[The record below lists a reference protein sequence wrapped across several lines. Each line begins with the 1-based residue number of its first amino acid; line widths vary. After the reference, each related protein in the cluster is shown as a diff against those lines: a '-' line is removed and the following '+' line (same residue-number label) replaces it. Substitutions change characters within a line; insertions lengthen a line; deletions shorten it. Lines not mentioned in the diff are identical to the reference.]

1 MRRRYNNTEQEQEAI
16 AQEQDFLGDIG
27 NFELPDID
35 LDLMEFL
42 PSDETE
48 KTRYTLPKVVPMRED
63 FVLYDNAQKMAR
75 ELRLGFGERFDAF
88 VSGSFIFGDFIEAYL
103 TTQNA
108 CAKRMTISTLSM
120 SQNNVDSLHTLM
132 EKGYIEE
139 LSKAEMKDLLTQIFG
154 GETPTS
160 VIDCDKPKKNPDHP
174 TMKPVPLIGKLINNS
189 SRRKDIVLDIF
200 GGSGTTL
207 IAAEQLGRCCR
218 MVEFEPI
225 YVDVIIK
232 RWEEMTGMKA
242 VLIRNILDPEQPAD
256 KPATK
261 TKARKEG

>member
-1 MRRRYNNTEQEQEAI
+1 MRRRDNNTEHEQEAI

-48 KTRYTLPKVVPMRED
+48 ETRYTLPKVVPMRED

-139 LSKAEMKDLLTQIFG
+139 LNLIISVYFWGNERSSLIPYIYKQLDIDDRFQLAVAGVHTKTVNFETLGGAQDCPPRLRKPPLQRKHRAVHHG
-154 GETPTS
+154 GEPRA
-160 VIDCDKPKKNPDHP
+160 
-174 TMKPVPLIGKLINNS
+174 L
-189 SRRKDIVLDIF
+189 
-200 GGSGTTL
+200 
-207 IAAEQLGRCCR
+207 
-218 MVEFEPI
+218 
-225 YVDVIIK
+225 
-232 RWEEMTGMKA
+232 
-242 VLIRNILDPEQPAD
+242 
-256 KPATK
+256 
-261 TKARKEG
+261 

>member
-1 MRRRYNNTEQEQEAI
+1 MRRRDNNTEHEQEAI

-48 KTRYTLPKVVPMRED
+48 ETRYTLPKVVPMRED

-132 EKGYIEE
+132 EKGNIEE
-139 LSKAEMKDLLTQIFG
+139 LNLIISVYFWGNERSSLIPYIYKQLDIGDRFQLAVEGVHTKTVNFETLGGRKIVLHGSANLRSSGNIEQFTMEENPELYDFYDEHFNRILDKYATIRKPIRNSKAWDYFT
-154 GETPTS
+154 
-160 VIDCDKPKKNPDHP
+160 
-174 TMKPVPLIGKLINNS
+174 
-189 SRRKDIVLDIF
+189 
-200 GGSGTTL
+200 
-207 IAAEQLGRCCR
+207 R
-218 MVEFEPI
+218 MVFNN
-225 YVDVIIK
+225 K
-232 RWEEMTGMKA
+232 K
-242 VLIRNILDPEQPAD
+242 Q
-256 KPATK
+256 
-261 TKARKEG
+261 KENKQ

>member
-48 KTRYTLPKVVPMRED
+48 ETRYTLPKVVPMRED

-120 SQNNVDSLHTLM
+120 GQNNVDSLHTLM

-139 LSKAEMKDLLTQIFG
+139 LNLIISVYFWATSEAASF
-154 GETPTS
+154 PTS
-160 VIDCDKPKKNPDHP
+160 
-174 TMKPVPLIGKLINNS
+174 TS
-189 SRRKDIVLDIF
+189 S
-200 GGSGTTL
+200 STL
-207 IAAEQLGRCCR
+207 AT
-218 MVEFEPI
+218 
-225 YVDVIIK
+225 DSSW
-232 RWEEMTGMKA
+232 RWQESTP
-242 VLIRNILDPEQPAD
+242 RP
-256 KPATK
+256 
-261 TKARKEG
+261 

>member
-1 MRRRYNNTEQEQEAI
+1 MRKNTNNTDNDSLQHKEAEQL
-16 AQEQDFLGDIG
+16 QDFIGDIG

-35 LDLMEFL
+35 LNLIEFL

-48 KTRYTLPKVVPMRED
+48 ETRYTLPKVVPMKED

-108 CAKRMTISTLSM
+108 CAKKMTISTLSM

-139 LSKAEMKDLLTQIFG
+139 LNLIISVYFWGNERSSLIPYIYKQLDIGDRFQLAVAGVHTKTVHFETLGGRKIIMHGSANLRSSGNIEQFTMEENPELYEFYDDHFNRIIDKYATIRKPIRNSKAWDLFTRMIFN
-154 GETPTS
+154 
-160 VIDCDKPKKNPDHP
+160 DKH
-174 TMKPVPLIGKLINNS
+174 
-189 SRRKDIVLDIF
+189 
-200 GGSGTTL
+200 
-207 IAAEQLGRCCR
+207 
-218 MVEFEPI
+218 
-225 YVDVIIK
+225 
-232 RWEEMTGMKA
+232 
-242 VLIRNILDPEQPAD
+242 
-256 KPATK
+256 
-261 TKARKEG
+261 

>member
-1 MRRRYNNTEQEQEAI
+1 MRRRDNNTEQQQEAL

-48 KTRYTLPKVVPMRED
+48 ETRYTLPKVVPMKED

-139 LSKAEMKDLLTQIFG
+139 LNLIISVYFWGNERSSLIPYIYKQLDIGDRFQLAVAGVHTKTVHFETLGGRKIIMHGSANLRSSGNIEQFTMEENPELYEFYDDHFNRIIDKYATIRKPIRNSKAWDLFTRMTFN
-154 GETPTS
+154 
-160 VIDCDKPKKNPDHP
+160 DKH
-174 TMKPVPLIGKLINNS
+174 
-189 SRRKDIVLDIF
+189 
-200 GGSGTTL
+200 
-207 IAAEQLGRCCR
+207 
-218 MVEFEPI
+218 
-225 YVDVIIK
+225 
-232 RWEEMTGMKA
+232 
-242 VLIRNILDPEQPAD
+242 
-256 KPATK
+256 
-261 TKARKEG
+261 

>member
-1 MRRRYNNTEQEQEAI
+1 MRKNTNNTDNDSLQQKEAEQL
-16 AQEQDFLGDIG
+16 QDFIGDIG

-35 LDLMEFL
+35 LNLMEFL

-48 KTRYTLPKVVPMRED
+48 ETRYTLPKVVPMKED

-108 CAKRMTISTLSM
+108 CAKKMTISTLSM

-139 LSKAEMKDLLTQIFG
+139 LNLIISVYFWGNERSSLIPYIYKQLDIGDRFQLAVAGVHTKTVHFETLGGAQDYNARKRKPSLQRKHRTIHDG
-154 GETPTS
+154 GE
-160 VIDCDKPKKNPDHP
+160 
-174 TMKPVPLIGKLINNS
+174 
-189 SRRKDIVLDIF
+189 SRALR
-200 GGSGTTL
+200 
-207 IAAEQLGRCCR
+207 
-218 MVEFEPI
+218 
-225 YVDVIIK
+225 
-232 RWEEMTGMKA
+232 
-242 VLIRNILDPEQPAD
+242 IL
-256 KPATK
+256 
-261 TKARKEG
+261 R

>member
-16 AQEQDFLGDIG
+16 TQEQDFLGDIG

-48 KTRYTLPKVVPMRED
+48 ETRYTLPKVVPMRED

-139 LSKAEMKDLLTQIFG
+139 LNLIISVYFWGNERSSLIPYIYKQLDIGPIPAGGGRSPHQDRELRDIRWAQDCPPRLRQPPLQRKHRAVHHG
-154 GETPTS
+154 GEPRA
-160 VIDCDKPKKNPDHP
+160 
-174 TMKPVPLIGKLINNS
+174 L
-189 SRRKDIVLDIF
+189 
-200 GGSGTTL
+200 
-207 IAAEQLGRCCR
+207 
-218 MVEFEPI
+218 
-225 YVDVIIK
+225 
-232 RWEEMTGMKA
+232 
-242 VLIRNILDPEQPAD
+242 
-256 KPATK
+256 
-261 TKARKEG
+261 

>member
-35 LDLMEFL
+35 LDLMEVL

-48 KTRYTLPKVVPMRED
+48 ETRYTLPKVVPMRED

-139 LSKAEMKDLLTQIFG
+139 LNLIISVYFWGNERSSLIPYIYKQLDIGDRFQLAVAGVHTKTVNFETLG
-154 GETPTS
+154 G
-160 VIDCDKPKKNPDHP
+160 
-174 TMKPVPLIGKLINNS
+174 
-189 SRRKDIVLDIF
+189 RKIVLH
-200 GGSGTTL
+200 GSANLRSSGN
-207 IAAEQLGRCCR
+207 IEQFTMEENPELYDFYDEHFNRILDKYATIRKPIRNSQAWDYFTR
-218 MVEFEPI
+218 MVFNN
-225 YVDVIIK
+225 K
-232 RWEEMTGMKA
+232 K
-242 VLIRNILDPEQPAD
+242 Q
-256 KPATK
+256 
-261 TKARKEG
+261 KENKQ

>member
-1 MRRRYNNTEQEQEAI
+1 MRKNTNNTDNDSLQHKEAEQL
-16 AQEQDFLGDIG
+16 QDFIGDIG

-35 LDLMEFL
+35 LNLIEFL

-48 KTRYTLPKVVPMRED
+48 ETRYTLPKVVPMNED

-108 CAKRMTISTLSM
+108 CAKKMTISTLSM

-139 LSKAEMKDLLTQIFG
+139 LNLIISVYFWGNERSSLIPYIYKQLDIGDRFQLAVAGVHTKTVHFETLGGRKIIMHGSANLRSSGNIEQFTMEENPELYEFYDDHFNRIIDKYATIRKPIRNSKAWDLFTRMTFN
-154 GETPTS
+154 
-160 VIDCDKPKKNPDHP
+160 DKH
-174 TMKPVPLIGKLINNS
+174 
-189 SRRKDIVLDIF
+189 
-200 GGSGTTL
+200 
-207 IAAEQLGRCCR
+207 
-218 MVEFEPI
+218 
-225 YVDVIIK
+225 
-232 RWEEMTGMKA
+232 
-242 VLIRNILDPEQPAD
+242 
-256 KPATK
+256 
-261 TKARKEG
+261 

>member
-1 MRRRYNNTEQEQEAI
+1 MRKNTNNTDNDSLQQKEAEQL
-16 AQEQDFLGDIG
+16 QDFIGDIG

-35 LDLMEFL
+35 LNLMEFL

-48 KTRYTLPKVVPMRED
+48 ETRYTLPKVVPMKED

-108 CAKRMTISTLSM
+108 CAKKMTISTLSM

-139 LSKAEMKDLLTQIFG
+139 LNLIISVYFWGNERSSLIPYIYKQLDIGDRFQLAVAGVHTKTVHFETLGGRKIIMHGSANLRSSGNIEQFTMEENPELYEFYDEHFNRIIDKYATIRKPIRNSKAWDLFTRMTFN
-154 GETPTS
+154 
-160 VIDCDKPKKNPDHP
+160 DKH
-174 TMKPVPLIGKLINNS
+174 
-189 SRRKDIVLDIF
+189 
-200 GGSGTTL
+200 
-207 IAAEQLGRCCR
+207 
-218 MVEFEPI
+218 
-225 YVDVIIK
+225 
-232 RWEEMTGMKA
+232 
-242 VLIRNILDPEQPAD
+242 
-256 KPATK
+256 
-261 TKARKEG
+261 